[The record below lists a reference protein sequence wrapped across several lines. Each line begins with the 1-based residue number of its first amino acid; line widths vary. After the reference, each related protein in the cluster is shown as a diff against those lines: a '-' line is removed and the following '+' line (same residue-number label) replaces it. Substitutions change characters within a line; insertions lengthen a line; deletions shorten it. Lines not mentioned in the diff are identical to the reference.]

1 MDKELRTQPS
11 LITTRSAEYVPCTF
25 YIRLTTERHS
35 PRRLVTRGLSHFRQN
50 KWKDIYLVNS
60 GQKVGELKWR
70 VLKIKAKNY
79 DNLLEA
85 PTVTK
90 EVCLETNRILL
101 GKFQIDSVP
110 ETNAKVWLCPQ
121 DPDSLGNGSTD
132 LLCSQHQ
139 HASAPGLQTGWEF
152 DNSLIHP
159 LPKSMEGWKPAS
171 RGSLPGPTS
180 LEILTLSAGGFVMWT
195 LIPLLT
201 KATFFLFPCL
211 SSLLTAH
218 FAEVGSG
225 RQRAHFWWHIW
236 AGGCHAALS
245 NSFS

>member
-11 LITTRSAEYVPCTF
+11 LITTHSAEYVPCTF
-25 YIRLTTERHS
+25 YIRLTTARHS
-35 PRRLVTRGLSHFRQN
+35 PRGLVTRGLSHFRQN
-50 KWKDIYLVNS
+50 KLKDIYLANS
-60 GQKVGELKWR
+60 GQKVGELKRR

-90 EVCLETNRILL
+90 EVCLETNRISL

-121 DPDSLGNGSTD
+121 DPDSLGNGSTE
-132 LLCSQHQ
+132 LLCS
-139 HASAPGLQTGWEF
+139 ASTCFSSRSLQTGWEF

-180 LEILTLSAGGFVMWT
+180 LEILPPSPGGFVTWT
-195 LIPLLT
+195 PIPLLT
-201 KATFFLFPCL
+201 KTTFFLFPCL
-211 SSLLTAH
+211 FSLLTAC

-225 RQRAHFWWHIW
+225 RQRAHFWSHIW
-236 AGGCHAALS
+236 AGGCHAALT